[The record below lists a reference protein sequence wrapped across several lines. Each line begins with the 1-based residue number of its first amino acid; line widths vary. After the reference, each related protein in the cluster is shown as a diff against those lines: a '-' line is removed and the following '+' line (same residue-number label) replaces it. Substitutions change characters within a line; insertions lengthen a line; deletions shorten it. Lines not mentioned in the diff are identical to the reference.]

1 MDGTNDYQVAGAG
14 LVPSSPA
21 ILLPNFLL
29 TFLFLTMT
37 KLKQIS
43 AKIDAG
49 TIEKIDALA
58 ARSFGWSRNMV
69 LNQIMTAV
77 MDGADLDSLR
87 RMMHYDR
94 ESGGS
99 IRVTCLVDG
108 DT

>member
-1 MDGTNDYQVAGAG
+1 MA
-14 LVPSSPA
+14 
-21 ILLPNFLL
+21 
-29 TFLFLTMT
+29 

-58 ARSFGWSRNMV
+58 ARSYGWSRNMV

-87 RMMHYDR
+87 KMMHYDR
-94 ESGGS
+94 EYNKELQ
-99 IRVTCLVDG
+99 VTCQCNG

>member
-1 MDGTNDYQVAGAG
+1 
-14 LVPSSPA
+14 
-21 ILLPNFLL
+21 
-29 TFLFLTMT
+29 MT

-69 LNQIMTAV
+69 LNQIMTAI
-77 MDGADLDSLR
+77 MDGADMDSLR

>member
-1 MDGTNDYQVAGAG
+1 MA
-14 LVPSSPA
+14 
-21 ILLPNFLL
+21 
-29 TFLFLTMT
+29 

-58 ARSFGWSRNMV
+58 ARSYGWSRNMV

-77 MDGADLDSLR
+77 MDGADMDSLR

-94 ESGGS
+94 ELSVKLQ
-99 IRVTCLVDG
+99 VTCQCDG
-108 DT
+108 ET

>member
-1 MDGTNDYQVAGAG
+1 MLAGAG

-21 ILLPNFLL
+21 LLIPNFLL

-94 ESGGS
+94 ESNKELQ
-99 IRVTCLVDG
+99 VTCQCDG

>member
-1 MDGTNDYQVAGAG
+1 
-14 LVPSSPA
+14 
-21 ILLPNFLL
+21 
-29 TFLFLTMT
+29 MT

-58 ARSFGWSRNMV
+58 ARSYGWSRNMV

-77 MDGADLDSLR
+77 MDGADMDSLR

-94 ESGGS
+94 ESNNG
-99 IRVTCLVDG
+99 IRVTCMGGG

>member
-1 MDGTNDYQVAGAG
+1 
-14 LVPSSPA
+14 
-21 ILLPNFLL
+21 
-29 TFLFLTMT
+29 MT

-58 ARSFGWSRNMV
+58 ARSYGWSRNMV

-77 MDGADLDSLR
+77 MDGADMDSLR

-99 IRVTCLVDG
+99 IQVTCQCDG

>member
-1 MDGTNDYQVAGAG
+1 
-14 LVPSSPA
+14 
-21 ILLPNFLL
+21 
-29 TFLFLTMT
+29 MT

-77 MDGADLDSLR
+77 MDGADMDSIR

-99 IRVTCLVDG
+99 IQVSCLGDVD
-108 DT
+108 T

>member
-1 MDGTNDYQVAGAG
+1 MITRWQG
-14 LVPSSPA
+14 LRAPA
-21 ILLPNFLL
+21 LHIPNFLL

-94 ESGGS
+94 ESNKELQ
-99 IRVTCLVDG
+99 VTCQCDG

>member
-1 MDGTNDYQVAGAG
+1 MA
-14 LVPSSPA
+14 
-21 ILLPNFLL
+21 
-29 TFLFLTMT
+29 

-58 ARSFGWSRNMV
+58 ARSYGWSRNMV

-77 MDGADLDSLR
+77 MDGADMDPLR

-94 ESGGS
+94 ELSVKLQ
-99 IRVTCLVDG
+99 VTCQCDG
-108 DT
+108 ET

>member
-1 MDGTNDYQVAGAG
+1 
-14 LVPSSPA
+14 
-21 ILLPNFLL
+21 
-29 TFLFLTMT
+29 MT

-94 ESGGS
+94 LSSSEL
-99 IRVTCLVDG
+99 IVTFLCDE

>member
-1 MDGTNDYQVAGAG
+1 MLAGAG
-14 LVPSSPA
+14 LMPSSPA
-21 ILLPNFLL
+21 LLLPNFLL

-58 ARSFGWSRNMV
+58 ARSYGWSRNMV

-77 MDGADLDSLR
+77 MDGADFDSLR

-94 ESGGS
+94 ESNKEL
-99 IRVTCLVDG
+99 RVSCLGDG
-108 DT
+108 ET

>member
-1 MDGTNDYQVAGAG
+1 MA
-14 LVPSSPA
+14 
-21 ILLPNFLL
+21 
-29 TFLFLTMT
+29 

-43 AKIDAG
+43 AKIDAI

-58 ARSFGWSRNMV
+58 SKSWGWSRNMI

-77 MDGADLDSLR
+77 MDGADMDSLR

-94 ESGGS
+94 ESNKELQ
-99 IRVTCLVDG
+99 VTCQVDG

>member
-1 MDGTNDYQVAGAG
+1 MLAGAG

-21 ILLPNFLL
+21 LLIPNFLL

-69 LNQIMTAV
+69 LNQIMTAI

-94 ESGGS
+94 ESNKELQ
-99 IRVTCLVDG
+99 VTCQCDG

>member
-1 MDGTNDYQVAGAG
+1 MITRWQG
-14 LVPSSPA
+14 LRAPA
-21 ILLPNFLL
+21 LHIPNFLL

-58 ARSFGWSRNMV
+58 ARSYGWSRNMV
-69 LNQIMTAV
+69 LNQIMTAI
-77 MDGADLDSLR
+77 MDGADMDSLR

-94 ESGGS
+94 ESNKELQ
-99 IRVTCLVDG
+99 VTCQCNG

>member
-1 MDGTNDYQVAGAG
+1 MA
-14 LVPSSPA
+14 
-21 ILLPNFLL
+21 
-29 TFLFLTMT
+29 

-43 AKIDAG
+43 AKIDAV
-49 TIEKIDALA
+49 TLEKIDSLA
-58 ARSFGWSRNMV
+58 SLSWGWSRNML

-77 MDGADLDSLR
+77 MDGADMDSLR

-99 IRVTCLVDG
+99 IQVTCQCDG

>member
-1 MDGTNDYQVAGAG
+1 MITRWQG
-14 LVPSSPA
+14 LRAPA
-21 ILLPNFLL
+21 LHIPNFLL

-58 ARSFGWSRNMV
+58 ARSYGWSRNMV
-69 LNQIMTAV
+69 LNQIMTAI
-77 MDGADLDSLR
+77 MDGADMDSLR
-87 RMMHYDR
+87 KMMHYDR
-94 ESGGS
+94 ESNKELQ
-99 IRVTCLVDG
+99 VTCQCDG

>member
-1 MDGTNDYQVAGAG
+1 MLDGAG

-21 ILLPNFLL
+21 LLIPNFLL

-99 IRVTCLVDG
+99 IQVTCQCDG
-108 DT
+108 ET